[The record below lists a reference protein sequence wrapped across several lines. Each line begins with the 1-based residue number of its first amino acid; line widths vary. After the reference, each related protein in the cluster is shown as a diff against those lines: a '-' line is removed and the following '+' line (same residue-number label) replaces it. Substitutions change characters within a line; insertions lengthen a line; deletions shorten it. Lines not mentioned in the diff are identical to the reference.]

1 MKKWL
6 TTLLVFL
13 LVGCSSPIESQ
24 PEPQPQPE
32 DQIQSEPQAEP
43 EEQTQ
48 PEPQSEPEEQTDSSL
63 VSNFYGPAPELENE
77 IWLNTE
83 TPLRLEDLRGKV
95 VLIEMWTF
103 G

>member
-1 MKKWL
+1 MKYWFII
-6 TTLLVFL
+6 TLLVFL
-13 LVGCSSPIESQ
+13 LVGCSSLLESQ
-24 PEPQPQPE
+24 PEPQ
-32 DQIQSEPQAEP
+32 IEP

-48 PEPQSEPEEQTDSSL
+48 PEPQTEPEEQTDSSI

-77 IWLNTE
+77 TWLNTDA
-83 TPLRLEDLRGKV
+83 PLRLEDLRGKV